1 MQELPTDQ
9 LSETTLE
16 AFREFE
22 GGVNHNSVD
31 STLSDFNDLVY
42 EEYTLKKDGDIDC
55 MFRGQILAHASSRPT
70 AIKAG
75 KQRWSE
81 LSLYKTDKGLWVCYR
96 IGRSSIP
103 GERSL
108 YTYEIFESVEDVATF
123 FGFGW
128 LAKELYDTAGLSFVR
143 VV

>member
-1 MQELPTDQ
+1 MERFVGAIDELE
-9 LSETTLE
+9 S
-16 AFREFE
+16 
-22 GGVNHNSVD
+22 GGGSKSQSVEELLVELNSCD
-31 STLSDFNDLVY
+31 Y
-42 EEYTLKKDGDIDC
+42 EEFTLKKDGDIDC
-55 MFRGQILAHASSRPT
+55 MFRGVLLAHASSMST
-70 AIKAG
+70 AKNSG